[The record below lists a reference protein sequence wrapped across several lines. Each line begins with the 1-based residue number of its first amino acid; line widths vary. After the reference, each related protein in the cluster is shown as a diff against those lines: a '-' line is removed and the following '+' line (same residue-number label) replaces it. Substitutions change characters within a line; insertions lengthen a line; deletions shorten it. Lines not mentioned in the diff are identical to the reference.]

1 MDVIF
6 ISTGVFYKQVFF
18 QLTVKINFCNCVC
31 VLQKFVKVKLKVA
44 NYVENWNIKMIKM

>member
-18 QLTVKINFCNCVC
+18 QLTVKINFCDCRALSYLSVCVC
-31 VLQKFVKVKLKVA
+31 VTEICKGKA
-44 NYVENWNIKMIKM
+44 